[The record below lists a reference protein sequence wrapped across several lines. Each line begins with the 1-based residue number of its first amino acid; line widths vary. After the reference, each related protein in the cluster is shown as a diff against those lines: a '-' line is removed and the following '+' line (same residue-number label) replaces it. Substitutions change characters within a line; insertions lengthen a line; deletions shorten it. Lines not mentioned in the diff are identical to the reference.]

1 LFVVVAQAGGGHVA
15 AYESGVRGM
24 GHKIGVLAGMMYGG
38 LREAA
43 ASAVNSISNRVL
55 LISCLC
61 CIPNVVLVIYGHF
74 QLH

>member
-1 LFVVVAQAGGGHVA
+1 
-15 AYESGVRGM
+15 
-24 GHKIGVLAGMMYGG
+24 MMYGG

-61 CIPNVVLVIYGHF
+61 CIPSVVLVIYGHF